1 MKAVILMTLIVSVII
16 YAFSLD
22 YLSRLHIYGTLLL
35 LFILEAF
42 LYYAYFKLK
51 LNRKTKV
58 NPKYVREM
66 NKIIYQEELSIKNE
80 LNGIENNSFM
90 KILSE
95 RSLMLYPELFKFIRN
110 NISLDDFDASE
121 IALINSPDRTQIE
134 NFSKNSFSLLI
145 NLHKVND
152 FRWINQY
159 FLGVYDC
166 ILNGGYFIGRAIT
179 ISTHKKNFFRKYPK
193 YFSNIL
199 YFLHFVFYRIFPK
212 LPALKKIY
220 FETTKGKNRVISMAE
235 LMGRLYFC
243 GFKVL
248 AEQEIN
254 GNFFFIAQKTK
265 TPSLDQSPTYSPFV
279 KLKRIGLN
287 GQIINVYKFRT
298 MYPYSEYLQDYVYKK
313 HKLQSG
319 GKLKDDF
326 RITEYGNFMRKYWL
340 DELPMLYNWIRG
352 DLKLFG
358 VRPLSKHYLS
368 LYDRPLRKI
377 REKIKP
383 GVIPPYYADLPRHLE
398 GIVESEKRY
407 IQAYCSH
414 PIKTQWV
421 YFWKVMNNIIFKGA
435 RSG

>member
-1 MKAVILMTLIVSVII
+1 
-16 YAFSLD
+16 
-22 YLSRLHIYGTLLL
+22 
-35 LFILEAF
+35 
-42 LYYAYFKLK
+42 
-51 LNRKTKV
+51 
-58 NPKYVREM
+58 
-66 NKIIYQEELSIKNE
+66 
-80 LNGIENNSFM
+80 
-90 KILSE
+90 
-95 RSLMLYPELFKFIRN
+95 
-110 NISLDDFDASE
+110 
-121 IALINSPDRTQIE
+121 
-134 NFSKNSFSLLI
+134 
-145 NLHKVND
+145 
-152 FRWINQY
+152 
-159 FLGVYDC
+159 
-166 ILNGGYFIGRAIT
+166 
-179 ISTHKKNFFRKYPK
+179 
-193 YFSNIL
+193 
-199 YFLHFVFYRIFPK
+199 
-212 LPALKKIY
+212 
-220 FETTKGKNRVISMAE
+220 MAE

-243 GFKVL
+243 GYKVL

-326 RITEYGNFMRKYWL
+326 RITEYGNFMSKYWL

-421 YFWKVMNNIIFKGA
+421 YFWKVMNNIIFKGV